1 MREVRAK
8 ASQER
13 PRLDHVGAKM
23 ATWCSTWSFWGR
35 FLVDF
40 LSIWGAFWHMDRIV
54 KLMKNLVFFEVFR
67 YSGGLGWLVEA
78 SLAPF

>member
-23 ATWCSTWSFWGR
+23 ATWCSTWALLGGFG
-35 FLVDF
+35 VD
-40 LSIWGAFWHMDRIV
+40 LGSIWEAFWHMGQIV
-54 KLMKNLVFFEVFR
+54 KSMKNHWFFEVFG
-67 YSGGLGWLVEA
+67 YSGVVGVA
-78 SLAPF
+78 C